1 MDDDEVDAP
10 QLVETAWPTTEIEKK
25 IPVTVLCGCG
35 ERPDASRGDSASGRF
50 LGAGKSTLVSRLV
63 SEAEGRRIAVVLNE
77 LGETGGLESIIA
89 AGGGVAVAGSTL
101 ELRNGCV
108 CCSVKDELAQNLE
121 EIARRVAPDAIVL
134 ELSGAANP
142 APVAASFWLD
152 ESLEAHIE
160 LDCVACVVDA
170 ANASKTLS
178 GPGAYEATRQ
188 IACAD
193 RIVLSKIDLCSDSD
207 EVQRTIVALTSAE
220 IRRAVQ
226 GAGLANWLLETG
238 CYGSNA
244 IREVKRLLHS
254 PGAFGRRHETPFEA
268 IRYEQKHPLD
278 PHKFKHFLGRWLWP
292 ADAGTSSSHDDDRPQ
307 QPFVF
312 RVKGLVALQS
322 CLDDDDLQT
331 SEVQQQ
337 QGPYVYLLQGV
348 YDLFDLTP
356 LSGEDGART
365 GLNVGSGF
373 IVFIGV
379 NLPRDELAGGFVDC
393 YIQEKS
399 EAHNLRKT

>member
-1 MDDDEVDAP
+1 M
-10 QLVETAWPTTEIEKK
+10 
-25 IPVTVLCGCG
+25 
-35 ERPDASRGDSASGRF
+35 RGDSASGRF
-50 LGAGKSTLVSRLV
+50 LGAGKSTLVSKLV
-63 SEAEGRRIAVVLNE
+63 SEAGGRRIAVVLNE

-89 AGGGVAVAGSTL
+89 AGGGVAIAGSTL

-108 CCSVKDELAQNLE
+108 CCSVKDELAQSLE
-121 EIARRVAPDAIVL
+121 EIARRVEPDAILL

-178 GPGAYEATRQ
+178 GPGAYEAMRQ

-193 RIVLSKIDLCSDSD
+193 RIVLSKVDICSDSD
-207 EVQRTIVALTSAE
+207 EVERMVIALTAAE
-220 IRRAVQ
+220 IRRAIH

-238 CYGSNA
+238 CYGANA
-244 IREVKRLLHS
+244 ISEIKRLLHS
-254 PGAFGRRHETPFEA
+254 PGTFGRQHETPFEA
-268 IRYEQKHPLD
+268 IRYDQTHILD
-278 PHKFKHFLGRWLWP
+278 PHKFNHFLARWLWP

-322 CLDDDDLQT
+322 RLDDGDLQTDDLQ
-331 SEVQQQ
+331 QQR
-337 QGPYVYLLQGV
+337 GPYLYLLQGV

-356 LSGEDGART
+356 LSDEDGART
-365 GLNVGSGF
+365 GLNGGGGF

-379 NLPRDELAGGFVDC
+379 NLPRDELAVALRFC
-393 YIQEKS
+393 YTQESIYFAKG
-399 EAHNLRKT
+399 TT